1 MLGSARRRDPP
12 GHLVRLLRLL
22 RLLRLVRLLRRD
34 TPVRPATA
42 KDAGPPFLA

>member
-1 MLGSARRRDPP
+1 
-12 GHLVRLLRLL
+12 V

-42 KDAGPPFLA
+42 KDAGPPFLAWPFPPERHPSGEPMG